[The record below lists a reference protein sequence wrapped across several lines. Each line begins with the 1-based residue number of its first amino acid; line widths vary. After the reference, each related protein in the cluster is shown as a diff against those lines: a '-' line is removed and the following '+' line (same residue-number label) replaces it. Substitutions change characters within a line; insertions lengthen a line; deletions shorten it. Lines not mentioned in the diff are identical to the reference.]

1 MGVNPEAVGHL
12 VPETVQL
19 CPNLHGQGADDDRD
33 LMGHREG
40 WSTGQLGRLNTPLN
54 TLKQT
59 GIMIH
64 LAMLILLMQDNLPSG

>member
-33 LMGHREG
+33 LVGHCEG
-40 WSTGQLGRLNTPLN
+40 WSTSQLRRLHTPLN
-54 TLKQT
+54 TLKQNSYNDT
-59 GIMIH
+59 
-64 LAMLILLMQDNLPSG
+64 LAEIDNSPSG